1 VRWDLTPLAPSE
13 QVMKERLES
22 AVLDASSF
30 IERWPIDAVRAIAP
44 SQLADLLREL
54 AGVRAAKGECKCWAS
69 MLASTDGDDP
79 LVLDVQA
86 WVDARLPFFDDAIR
100 HFELAW
106 AAIPDEVAQELVN
119 DDALEADRHYLGS
132 LRRFRP
138 FLLSPPEE
146 RVLAAREASA
156 STAWQSLHARTL
168 STLTARFDDG
178 SGEREWSRSELELV
192 RRSHPR
198 RELRRRATETLQRT
212 IEPFL
217 PLAAQCYDALVADRL
232 ALDRLR
238 GHPDPIDQRN
248 LDNEIEGGVVETLL
262 AVTEERYA
270 LAHRWFRLKARLLGL
285 DRLDTIDLFASA
297 VDAPVLAWDEGRRLT
312 VGVFANLTS
321 ALGNHAEAFFDEQRI
336 DAEPRHGKTFGAYC
350 EAASTRVP
358 AFVFVNWAGS
368 LLDLTFLTHELGH
381 GTHFALAARAQSDH
395 SFMPGLT
402 IAEVPSTFAEVR
414 LVDDLQ
420 RAKDPLARPALAMI
434 LDAVVVAVFIQTA
447 FARYE
452 QQAYALR
459 AEGQALTA
467 ERLSELFDAEL
478 GKVWG
483 DAMTDELGERRTIW
497 ARVPHFIIERFYT
510 YAYVF
515 AFLLA
520 TGLLPRSR
528 NVDFGER
535 YERFLAAGNSGSP
548 EELVSMLGVDLNDR
562 EIWNDG
568 FAVIEDWLDQMAA
581 TVT

>member
-1 VRWDLTPLAPSE
+1 
-13 QVMKERLES
+13 
-22 AVLDASSF
+22 
-30 IERWPIDAVRAIAP
+30 
-44 SQLADLLREL
+44 
-54 AGVRAAKGECKCWAS
+54 
-69 MLASTDGDDP
+69 
-79 LVLDVQA
+79 
-86 WVDARLPFFDDAIR
+86 
-100 HFELAW
+100 
-106 AAIPDEVAQELVN
+106 
-119 DDALEADRHYLGS
+119 
-132 LRRFRP
+132 
-138 FLLSPPEE
+138 
-146 RVLAAREASA
+146 
-156 STAWQSLHARTL
+156 
-168 STLTARFDDG
+168 
-178 SGEREWSRSELELV
+178 
-192 RRSHPR
+192 
-198 RELRRRATETLQRT
+198 
-212 IEPFL
+212 
-217 PLAAQCYDALVADRL
+217 
-232 ALDRLR
+232 
-238 GHPDPIDQRN
+238 
-248 LDNEIEGGVVETLL
+248 
-262 AVTEERYA
+262 
-270 LAHRWFRLKARLLGL
+270 
-285 DRLDTIDLFASA
+285 
-297 VDAPVLAWDEGRRLT
+297 
-312 VGVFANLTS
+312 
-321 ALGNHAEAFFDEQRI
+321 
-336 DAEPRHGKTFGAYC
+336 
-350 EAASTRVP
+350 
-358 AFVFVNWAGS
+358 
-368 LLDLTFLTHELGH
+368 
-381 GTHFALAARAQSDH
+381 
-395 SFMPGLT
+395 MPGLT